1 MFPNVLC
8 SGAAHTHGIL
18 AGVFKIT
25 IKLWTSNSGSTK
37 QKSNKSNVVKY
48 SDFPLQTVVLRK
60 AVNQSVLSIPCQTSQ
75 F

>member
-8 SGAAHTHGIL
+8 SGAAQTHGIL

-37 QKSNKSNVVKY
+37 QKSNKSNAVKC
-48 SDFPLQTVVLRK
+48 SDFPLQNISL
-60 AVNQSVLSIPCQTSQ
+60 ASQ
-75 F
+75 NNILI